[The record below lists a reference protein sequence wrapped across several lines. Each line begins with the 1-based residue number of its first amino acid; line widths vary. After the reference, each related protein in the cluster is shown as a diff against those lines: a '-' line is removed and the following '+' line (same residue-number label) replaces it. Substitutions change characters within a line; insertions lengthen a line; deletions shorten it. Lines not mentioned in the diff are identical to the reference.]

1 MPDIPK
7 RFPSQNTDRYINYLR
22 GVGEMMIQME
32 LEFDHHLDTNRLE
45 KSLDLTLDAEPI
57 LGCRFVP
64 RWWRPY
70 WERLNS
76 EDRPV
81 LNIANDIS
89 EYEKFKIAPIDPYT
103 GPQIK
108 ACLLRTTDRDCL
120 LIKVAHEV
128 SDAGGVRQI
137 ARTVS
142 SIYSRLA
149 DEPDYHPEPNINGSR
164 STRQIL
170 RCIPWHAYPIIFYNY
185 YRLWFIPSCVLPPKS
200 THLPVMKDNDRTLEF
215 ISRRVPADAFK
226 RITEYSHQHKG
237 TVNDMI
243 ITSFFYALISVVRPG
258 RLPQWKLLV
267 PVDLRRLKP
276 DGKGDGICNLSGME
290 LVDLGISLGDSF
302 DHTFERVSSFMH
314 RRKDRWIGVGE
325 HIGLA
330 PLSVIFPYAVLKRTL
345 PYLTQISFDVGM
357 AAHCFTNMGAINKED
372 VTFDMPPVDAR
383 LLSPVDYPPHIL
395 FCFSSYNGSLTISA
409 GSWPCTKKQIEQF
422 FDAMLKELQNI
433 GS

>member
-1 MPDIPK
+1 MQHIPK
-7 RFPSQNTDRYINYLR
+7 RYRAQFTDRFINYVR
-22 GVGEMMIQME
+22 ETGEMMIQME
-32 LEFDHHLDTNRLE
+32 LVFDSHLDVDRL
-45 KSLDLTLDAEPI
+45 KKALDLTLDAEPV
-57 LGCRFVP
+57 LGCRFVKN
-64 RWWRPY
+64 WWRPR
-70 WERLNS
+70 WERLDTGGREVLTLADNV
-76 EDRPV
+76 RP
-81 LNIANDIS
+81 
-89 EYEKFKIAPIDPYT
+89 YEEFMHAPIDIYT
-103 GPQIK
+103 GPQVK
-108 ACLLRTTDRDCL
+108 ACLLRDTKGDRL

-149 DEPDYHPEPNINGSR
+149 DEPDYLPEPNINGSR

-237 TVNDMI
+237 TVNDLI
-243 ITSFFYALISVVRPG
+243 ITSFFYALIRVVRPG
-258 RLPQWKLLV
+258 RIPQWKLLV

-290 LVDLGISLGDSF
+290 LVDLGVNLGDSF
-302 DHTFERVSSFMH
+302 DHTFERVASFMR
-314 RRKDRWIGVGE
+314 RRKERWIGVGE

-330 PLSVIFPYAVLKRTL
+330 PLSVIFPYAVLKRAL

-372 VTFDMPPVDAR
+372 VTFDMPPVDTR
-383 LLSPVDYPPHIL
+383 LLSPVDYPSHII

-409 GSWPCTKKQIEQF
+409 GSWPCTKKQIERF
-422 FDAMLKELQNI
+422 FDAMLKELQHI